1 MKKSMVF
8 AAITAALG
16 LASTASF
23 AEEQLEM
30 EKCQVVK
37 DGKSLIK
44 EHKADCKSKNHS
56 CAGQNVAGDAESF
69 ILVPTGQC
77 AKINAGDLSGVDE
90 HIKDKLD
97 SMS

>member
-8 AAITAALG
+8 VAMTAALG
-16 LASTASF
+16 LANTAAL
-23 AEEQLEM
+23 AEEPLEM

-56 CAGQNVAGDAESF
+56 CAGQNVTGDLDSF
-69 ILVPTGQC
+69 ILVPSGQC
-77 AKINAGDLSGVDE
+77 SKIKAGDLTGVDE

-97 SMS
+97 SQA